1 MVATTKSQIAAHLQE
16 SEKRSQLLRDDKE
29 LALEKLQQL
38 RAQVNKAGITA
49 HTNLVTLTC
58 QCSATLKVLQQ
69 LVEKV
74 SWAVLG
80 RDVPVPSVL
89 LSFPPA
95 FPGIPPRPSASCAW
109 LRCAAGWR
117 QRRRRCCPSTP
128 PHWLRGSRRKP
139 SRS

>member
-16 SEKRSQLLRDDKE
+16 SEKQSQLLRDDKE
-29 LALEKLQQL
+29 LALQKLQKL
-38 RAQVNKAGITA
+38 RAQVNQAGITA

-80 RDVPVPSVL
+80 RGVPVLSVL
-89 LSFPPA
+89 LSLPT
-95 FPGIPPRPSASCAW
+95 
-109 LRCAAGWR
+109 
-117 QRRRRCCPSTP
+117 CPSWHP
-128 PHWLRGSRRKP
+128 PPGP
-139 SRS
+139 ANPAPG